1 MTARPRPLWLSLEP
15 VSKPK
20 VTSGCSRTL
29 RVLKL
34 LVLTFGAAAS
44 AWAQAREW
52 PTERPPRPLPAREVS
67 FPPYQVKTLPNGLQ
81 VIAVSHHE
89 QPAVSLRLFVRGG
102 GAQDPVEKPGVAY
115 LAASLLDQGTTTK
128 NAEQIAT
135 TIDSIGGA
143 IGSGAGSDYT
153 SITAAVMKDSLGLA
167 LDLVSDLARNPAFA
181 NEEIERQRQQILS
194 GLKVSYDDPDYLAGV
209 VFDRLVYGFHPYG
222 KPDSGT
228 PSSIVALTRADLLAF
243 HQRWFGANNAILAIV
258 GDVTAAEAF
267 AGAERAFGNWA
278 RIELPQT
285 KPDEP
290 PPPTRRVVIVDR
302 PGAVQ
307 TEIRVGN
314 ISLPRRH
321 RDYLALDIAMKIL
334 GGEGGNRLHRVLRSD
349 RGLTYGASAALN
361 AFRDT
366 GNLVAETDTRS
377 ETTAEALRLLVDEI
391 VRVQRQRV
399 QVRELTDAQE
409 YLTGSFPL
417 TIETPGA
424 IAVQVLNAVFYG
436 LDLNELQTY
445 RERVNM
451 ITVDDIQRVA
461 QQYLH
466 PDRLTIV
473 LVGDASVFA
482 KQLAGV
488 GFDQVE
494 RIPLA
499 DLDLASPDLR
509 RARRPASGRI
519 EPIAFRPDNRGAAA
533 VPADAL
539 TGTPADARDLIA
551 RAIAAKGGLDL
562 LRSIQTVRVESTATV
577 ESAGSRTALP
587 TTTTIRYPGAYR
599 MEIQTPGGRVVQVFN
614 SGNYWI
620 EDERG
625 AREAPAVL
633 ADQIR
638 GAIQRDTVPLL
649 IALADGRITARRIG
663 DVVNAGRAM
672 PAVEIALAGTT
683 PLTLIFDPAT
693 ALIVKTRYVSGG
705 AAEGR
710 AAVEEEYS
718 DYRDVRGLKIAFRMQ
733 LRREGAP
740 AVDRTVSRYDF
751 NVPLD
756 VALFTKPS

>member
-1 MTARPRPLWLSLEP
+1 MRGTRNRARALAFSLLALGVAATA
-15 VSKPK
+15 
-20 VTSGCSRTL
+20 G
-29 RVLKL
+29 
-34 LVLTFGAAAS
+34 
-44 AWAQAREW
+44 AQAREW
-52 PTERPPRPLPAREVS
+52 PTERPPRPLAAREVN
-67 FPPYQVKTLPNGLQ
+67 FPPYQVRTLSNGLQ

-102 GAQDPVEKPGVAY
+102 GAQDPVAKPGVAY

-135 TIDSIGGA
+135 AIDSIGGA
-143 IGSGAGSDYT
+143 IGSGASSDYT
-153 SITAAVMKDSLGLA
+153 SITAAVMKDSFGLA

-228 PSSIVALTRADLLAF
+228 PASLPALTRTDLLAF
-243 HQRWFGANNAILAIV
+243 HKRWFGANNAILAIV
-258 GDVTAAEAF
+258 GDVTPEEAF
-267 AGAERAFGNWA
+267 AGAERAFGSWA
-278 RIELPQT
+278 RVELPQT
-285 KPDEP
+285 KPDDP
-290 PPPTRRVVIVDR
+290 PPPTRRVVIIDR

-314 ISLPRRH
+314 TSLPRRH

-334 GGEGGNRLHRVLRSD
+334 GGEGGNRLHRVLRSE

-361 AFRDT
+361 AFKDT

-377 ETTAEALRLLVDEI
+377 ETTAEALRLVVDEI
-391 VRVQRQRV
+391 VRLQRQRV
-399 QVRELTDAQE
+399 QQRELTDAQE

-424 IAVQVLNAVFYG
+424 IALQVLNAVFYG
-436 LDLNELQTY
+436 LDLNDLQTY

-482 KQLAGV
+482 RQLAGV
-488 GFDQVE
+488 GFEQVE

-499 DLDLASPDLR
+499 ELDLSSPDLR
-509 RARRPASGRI
+509 RGRTPAAGRI
-519 EPIAFRPDNRGAAA
+519 QPIAFRPDAPGREP
-533 VPADAL
+533 VPAGVRSGAP
-539 TGTPADARDLIA
+539 TDARELIA
-551 RAIAAKGGLDL
+551 RAITAKGGLEL
-562 LRSIQTVRVESTATV
+562 LRSIQTVRMEWTATV
-577 ESAGSRTALP
+577 ESGGARTNLP
-587 TTTTIRYPGAYR
+587 STTTIRYPGAYR
-599 MEIQTPGGRVVQVFN
+599 MEAQTPAGRVVQVFN
-614 SGNYWI
+614 SGKYWI
-620 EDERG
+620 EDGRG
-625 AREAPAVL
+625 PRDAPPVL
-633 ADQIR
+633 AEQIR
-638 GAIQRDTVPLL
+638 GTVQRDTVPLL
-649 IALADGRITARRIG
+649 LALADGRVAAKRLA
-663 DVVNAGRAM
+663 DVVVEGRAM
-672 PAVEIALAGTT
+672 PAIEIKLPGST
-683 PLTLIFDPAT
+683 PLTLMFDPAT
-693 ALIVKTRYVSGG
+693 TLIVKTRYVFTG
-705 AAEGR
+705 APDGSI
-710 AAVEEEYS
+710 AVEEEYS
-718 DYRDVRGLKIAFRMQ
+718 DYRDVRGLKVAFRMQ

-740 AVDRTVSRYDF
+740 AVDRTVRSFDF